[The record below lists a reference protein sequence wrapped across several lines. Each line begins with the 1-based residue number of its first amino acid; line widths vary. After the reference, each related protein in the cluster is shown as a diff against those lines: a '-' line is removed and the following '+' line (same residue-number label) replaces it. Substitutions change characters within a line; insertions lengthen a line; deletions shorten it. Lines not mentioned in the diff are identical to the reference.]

1 MTEKKRSYGR
11 TRSGVKL
18 TDEVLERMAGEAEKG
33 FELSGL
39 APHGRGRPPIG
50 SAPAEGLPVRF
61 EPELRMAINKRAKVD
76 GVSAGEVVR
85 RAVRKYLRSA

>member
-1 MTEKKRSYGR
+1 MMPEKKHSYGKS
-11 TRSGVKL
+11 RSGIDL
-18 TDEVLERMAGEAEKG
+18 TDEVIERMADEAEA
-33 FELSGL
+33 GL
-39 APHGRGRPPIG
+39 DVKKLRRRPGRPRMG

-61 EPELRMAINKRAKVD
+61 EPELRQALEERAQAE